1 MITQTAC
8 LALRQIGQ
16 RPNSTIDDRDTG
28 VVETP
33 AGSILVTHFTSLAY
47 EPILDRAERTPVGQ
61 PRSTQ
66 SRATAH
72 GYRRAPFGNQARVS
86 TDNRWTWSEPMTLSG
101 DGTTGDLG
109 YLATVE
115 CDDGVLVTVWYE
127 VLRGSPLA

>member
-8 LALRQIGQ
+8 LAFRQIGQ
-16 RPNSTIDDRDTG
+16 RPNSTIDDRDAG
-28 VVETP
+28 LVETP

-47 EPILDRAERTPVGQ
+47 EPILERADRTPFGQ

-66 SRATAH
+66 PRTTAH

-86 TDNRWTWSEPMTLSG
+86 TDNGWTWSEPITLSG

-109 YLATVE
+109 YPATVE

-127 VLRGSPLA
+127 VLRGLR